1 MKDLDLLLAAYAD
14 GELTPEAADDVERI
28 LAIDPAARRIVELHR
43 GTTSLLRAALAE
55 PAFATDAATTPSVPR
70 GTWAGRHGWAVAAS
84 LAIGI
89 VGFGG
94 GTLWSSLE
102 APPLA
107 HFLDEVAEYHAV
119 FSRETTHLVEVPA
132 TEINELQ
139 AWLGERIGRKLAVPD
154 LSVSGLRFAGGR
166 MLVID
171 SAPVAELVYTRAD
184 GPPIALCIG
193 GRQSKPAPI
202 QHDRRGTMHLAYWTE
217 GAHTFA
223 VVGQADAS
231 RLLDYARQVKD
242 QGTAPGKG

>member
-14 GELTPEAADDVERI
+14 GELTPEAVDEVERI
-28 LAIDPAARRIVELHR
+28 LAIDPAARRTVELHR

-55 PAFATDAATTPSVPR
+55 PAFATDATTTPNLPR
-70 GTWAGRHGWAVAAS
+70 GMWASRHGWAVAAS

-154 LSVSGLRFAGGR
+154 LSGAGLRFAGGR

-193 GRQSKPAPI
+193 GRQGKPAPI

-223 VVGQADAS
+223 FVGQADAS

-242 QGTAPGKG
+242 QGTALGKG